1 MHGEE
6 WLVVKLT
13 MDANP
18 NTFASSSCIAGSE
31 AAAELFDVD
40 VFFFPAVD
48 ELVSSFESRSVE
60 STVPIVLFSMIKSA
74 N

>member
-1 MHGEE
+1 MHDEE

-18 NTFASSSCIAGSE
+18 NTFASSSCVAGSG

-40 VFFFPAVD
+40 FFFFPAMP
-48 ELVSSFESRSVE
+48 ESVSSLESRSVE
-60 STVPIVLFSMIKSA
+60 STVPIVLFSIIKST